1 MTKDFWDQSFYYSF
15 IQTCFF
21 SFDQSNQNPT
31 NQISIIN
38 TPGGDCPQYLIKWK
52 MYSHL
57 HNTWESDDSLREKT
71 AKGVKKVDNFIKK
84 QEELD
89 NWKMFASPED
99 IDYMECQREMEQDL
113 IRSHTLVER

>member
-1 MTKDFWDQSFYYSF
+1 M
-15 IQTCFF
+15 
-21 SFDQSNQNPT
+21 
-31 NQISIIN
+31 N